1 MKMSAKEE
9 FITLMTDNARV
20 NGLDDLFCRIVGILF
35 AEPEEVSLEELS
47 KKTGYSLSAVSTA
60 LKIAE
65 QHGFVKRIRKPG
77 SKKAYFY
84 MEKGIAAMFADTLL
98 KKYEHIVLPSK
109 QQLPE
114 IIQKFKSEKS
124 PESKEGLKIAENY
137 YKQILIFDKFF
148 STMRTQFE
156 AMARK

>member
-1 MKMSAKEE
+1 MSAKEE
-9 FITLMTDNARV
+9 FITLMTNNARI

-35 AEPEEVSLEELS
+35 AEPEEVALEELS
-47 KKTGYSLSAVSTA
+47 KRTGYSLSAVSTA

-65 QHGFVKRIRKPG
+65 QHGFVKRISKPG

-84 MEKGIAAMFADTLL
+84 MEKGIASMFSDMLL

-109 QQLPE
+109 QHLPE
-114 IIQKFKSEKS
+114 IILKYKSEKS
-124 PESKEGLKIAENY
+124 PESREGLKIAESY
-137 YKQILIFDKFF
+137 YKQILMFDKIF
-148 STMRTQFE
+148 STMRTQLE